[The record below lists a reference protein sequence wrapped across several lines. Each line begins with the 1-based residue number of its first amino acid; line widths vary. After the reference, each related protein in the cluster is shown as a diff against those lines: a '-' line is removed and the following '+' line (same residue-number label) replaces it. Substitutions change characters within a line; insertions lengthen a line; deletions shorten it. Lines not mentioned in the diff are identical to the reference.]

1 MIFRLRP
8 VRPEILSSSAGEATL
23 GRLPEPENASKR
35 DMREPRESGEI
46 PARHLPAPQALARN
60 APGGGAGGETGR
72 NLSGLPAPNPPKSPP
87 ENDVKPQ
94 PSGEDRVPED
104 MATLVLD
111 KAALGQGT
119 VVRTDPETERLAV
132 DRHFAAADPASD
144 AAIMLRVAAGDESGF
159 TYLVEKYHRAMVH
172 FLFRMVHNQA
182 VAEELAQEV
191 FLRVYRSRESY
202 RAEAKFTT
210 WLYRIA
216 TNLAV
221 NHARDTK
228 HERAAQ
234 NVYLDVADEET
245 GATPEVADDEPT
257 VEQRMVRDERMAA
270 IRTHVMAL
278 PERQRMA
285 VLMHKYQG
293 LDYKQIGEVL
303 KLSESA
309 TKSLLFRAYQTLR
322 EKLKDFV

>member
-1 MIFRLRP
+1 MI
-8 VRPEILSSSAGEATL
+8 
-23 GRLPEPENASKR
+23 N
-35 DMREPRESGEI
+35 
-46 PARHLPAPQALARN
+46 
-60 APGGGAGGETGR
+60 
-72 NLSGLPAPNPPKSPP
+72 
-87 ENDVKPQ
+87 
-94 PSGEDRVPED
+94 
-104 MATLVLD
+104 
-111 KAALGQGT
+111 
-119 VVRTDPETERLAV
+119 
-132 DRHFAAADPASD
+132 
-144 AAIMLRVAAGDESGF
+144 
-159 TYLVEKYHRAMVH
+159 
-172 FLFRMVHNQA
+172 FLYRMVHNQA

-234 NVYLDVADEET
+234 NVYLDVPDEET
-245 GATPEVADDEPT
+245 GTTPEVADDEPN
-257 VEQRMVRDERMAA
+257 VEQRLLRDERMGA
-270 IRTHVMAL
+270 IRKHVMAL
-278 PERQRMA
+278 PERQRTA

-293 LDYKQIGEVL
+293 MDYRQIGDVL

-322 EKLKDFV
+322 DRLKEFV